1 MSSAYKV
8 IENDW
13 GREIEEISFMY
24 RMKNSG
30 PRMDPCGSPE
40 ITSDLDEKELS
51 MTTCWER

>member
-1 MSSAYKV
+1 MYKV

-13 GREIEEISFMY
+13 GREIEEVSFMY

-30 PRMDPCGSPE
+30 LRMDPCGTPE